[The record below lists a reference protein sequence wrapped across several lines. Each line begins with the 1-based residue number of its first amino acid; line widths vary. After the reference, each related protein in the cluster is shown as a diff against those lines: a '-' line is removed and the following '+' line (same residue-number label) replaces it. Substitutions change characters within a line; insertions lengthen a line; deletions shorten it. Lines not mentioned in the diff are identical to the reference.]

1 MALLIISATF
11 AEQATTN
18 HPLQAS
24 KRATLQSTV
33 ETISLNDEPKSF
45 SRYNTNGTPSYLN
58 STSAIFY
65 GSNRTNM
72 YSDMISHNNVKADKS
87 IVLEAQ
93 ITANVT
99 NFSIGE
105 DPFAVFATD
114 DIINFSSDEFGF
126 VLPEMGNTWYAD
138 IQSPQINGSFVWK
151 PLIPA
156 NPTEQHSFKAV
167 YSNNVSSQKVDF
179 YVDGKLLWNQM
190 CPDIS
195 GKDFHMVLTSHKVS
209 AENIDISQNRMEVK
223 NAVFSDGTKSDQSFD
238 NQNFASSVGMPLLWP
253 LEKSI

>member
-1 MALLIISATF
+1 MPSHRKSYALLIGAMALLIISATF

-58 STSAIFY
+58 GTSAIFY

-72 YSDMISHNNVKADKS
+72 YSDMISHNNVKVDKS

-93 ITANVT
+93 ITANIT

-105 DPFAVFATD
+105 DQFAVFATD

-126 VLPEMGNTWYAD
+126 VLPEMGNTWYAY
-138 IQSPQINGSFVWK
+138 IQSPQINGSFVW
-151 PLIPA
+151 
-156 NPTEQHSFKAV
+156 NP
-167 YSNNVSSQKVDF
+167 
-179 YVDGKLLWNQM
+179 
-190 CPDIS
+190 
-195 GKDFHMVLTSHKVS
+195 
-209 AENIDISQNRMEVK
+209 
-223 NAVFSDGTKSDQSFD
+223 
-238 NQNFASSVGMPLLWP
+238 
-253 LEKSI
+253 